1 MLSDTERARTARQR
15 ILPGFGDD
23 AQERLHAAH
32 VLIVGAGGL
41 GCPALQ
47 QLAAAGI
54 GTITLIDSDTVD
66 MSNLHRQVLFG
77 TGDVG
82 KPKADVAAARARELN
97 PELTITPLKKR
108 LDASNVLD
116 LCDDADLVLD
126 GSDTF
131 DTKYLVAD
139 ACEITSTP
147 LAWGTVLRYGGQ
159 AGLWRSGTD
168 CIDGRGVGLRDLF
181 PEPPHGEALECS
193 TAGVLG
199 ATTSVIAGIMATA
212 TIAALAQLPHHS
224 ELVGRVTSY
233 EALPG
238 SFRTLQVSADP
249 DRALVTALPGQPSLP
264 PELRSGHAC
273 LLDISDTPTAP
284 APAVSLP
291 WHTVSD
297 DDSVRRALL
306 SCDSSLVYVACPSGG
321 RSAGFALRYAD
332 LAADMGIELRNLPG
346 GLTAYPAMF

>member
-1 MLSDTERARTARQR
+1 MLSDSERARTARQR
-15 ILPGFGDD
+15 ILPGFGDK

-82 KPKADVAAARARELN
+82 KPKADVAAARARELA
-97 PELTITPLKKR
+97 PELSVTALHER
-108 LDASNVLD
+108 LDASNVLE
-116 LCDDADLVLD
+116 LCAAADLVLD

-159 AGLWRSGTD
+159 SALWHSGPT
-168 CIDGRGVGLRDLF
+168 CADGRGVGLRDLF
-181 PEPPHGEALECS
+181 PAPPRGESLECS

-199 ATTSVIAGIMATA
+199 ATTSVIAGLMATSA
-212 TIAALAQLPHHS
+212 IAMLGALPHHA
-224 ELVGRVTSY
+224 ELIGRVTTY
-233 EALPG
+233 DALPG
-238 SFRTLQVSADP
+238 YFRTLRAAADP
-249 DRALVTALPGQPSLP
+249 DRALVTALATDPELP
-264 PELRSGHAC
+264 PELSTGHAA
-273 LLDISDTPTAP
+273 LLDISEHPTAL
-284 APAVSLP
+284 AAVSLP
-291 WHTVSD
+291 WHTVTD
-297 DDSVRRALL
+297 DDAVRRALS
-306 SCDSSLVYVACPSGG
+306 SCGADLVFVACPSGG
-321 RSAGFALRYAD
+321 RSAGFTLRYAD
-332 LAADMGIELRNLPG
+332 LAASMGVELRNLPG
-346 GLTAYPAMF
+346 GLAALGY

>member
-1 MLSDTERARTARQR
+1 MLSDFERARTARQR
-15 ILPGFGDD
+15 ILPGFGDE

-54 GTITLIDSDTVD
+54 GRITLIDSDTID

-77 TGDVG
+77 EGDVG
-82 KPKADVAAARARELN
+82 KPKAQVAAARARELA
-97 PELTITPLKKR
+97 PELSITALHER
-108 LDASNVLD
+108 LDNSNVMD
-116 LCDDADLVLD
+116 LCANADLVLD

-131 DTKYLVAD
+131 ATKYLVAD

-159 AGLWRSGTD
+159 SALWHSGPHCAD
-168 CIDGRGVGLRDLF
+168 ERGVGLRDLF
-181 PEPPHGEALECS
+181 PEPPHGETLECS

-199 ATTSVIAGIMATA
+199 ATTSVIAGLMATSVIA
-212 TIAALAQLPHHS
+212 TLGRLPHHA
-224 ELVGRVTSY
+224 ELIGRVTTY
-233 EALPG
+233 DALPG
-238 SFRTLQVSADP
+238 SFRSVRAVADP
-249 DRALVTALPGQPSLP
+249 DRALVTVLPNTAELP
-264 PELRSGHAC
+264 WELRAGVAS
-273 LLDISDTPTAP
+273 LLDISETPTAP

-297 DDSVRRALL
+297 DDAVRRALS
-306 SCDSSLVYVACPSGG
+306 SCDANLVFVACPSGG
-321 RSAGFALRYAD
+321 LSTGFTLRYAD
-332 LAADMGIELRNLPG
+332 LAAEMGIELRNLPG
-346 GLTAYPAMF
+346 GLASYDF

>member
-1 MLSDTERARTARQR
+1 MCIR
-15 ILPGFGDD
+15 
-23 AQERLHAAH
+23 
-32 VLIVGAGGL
+32 
-41 GCPALQ
+41 
-47 QLAAAGI
+47 
-54 GTITLIDSDTVD
+54 DS
-66 MSNLHRQVLFG
+66 
-77 TGDVG
+77 
-82 KPKADVAAARARELN
+82 
-97 PELTITPLKKR
+97 
-108 LDASNVLD
+108 
-116 LCDDADLVLD
+116 
-126 GSDTF
+126 
-131 DTKYLVAD
+131 
-139 ACEITSTP
+139 
-147 LAWGTVLRYGGQ
+147 
-159 AGLWRSGTD
+159 
-168 CIDGRGVGLRDLF
+168 
-181 PEPPHGEALECS
+181 
-193 TAGVLG
+193 
-199 ATTSVIAGIMATA
+199 
-212 TIAALAQLPHHS
+212 S

-238 SFRTLQVSADP
+238 SFRTLQVGADP

-297 DDSVRRALL
+297 DDSVRGALL

>member
-1 MLSDTERARTARQR
+1 MLSDSERARTARQR

-54 GTITLIDSDTVD
+54 GHITLIDSDTVD

-77 TGDVG
+77 VGDVG
-82 KPKADVAAARARELN
+82 KPKAQVAATRARELG
-97 PELTITPLKKR
+97 PELTVTPLQER
-108 LDASNVLD
+108 LDTTNVVD
-116 LCDDADLVLD
+116 LCADADLVLD

-131 DTKYLVAD
+131 ATKYLVAD

-159 AGLWRSGTD
+159 AALWHSGPACD
-168 CIDGRGVGLRDLF
+168 DGRGVGLRDLF
-181 PEPPHGEALECS
+181 PAPPEGEALECS

-199 ATTSVIAGIMATA
+199 ATTSVIAGLMATSA
-212 TIAALAQLPHHS
+212 IGMLGALPHHA
-224 ELVGRVTSY
+224 ELVGRVTTY
-233 EALPG
+233 DALPG
-238 SFRTLQVSADP
+238 SFRTLRAAADP
-249 DRALVTALPGQPSLP
+249 DRALVTSLDTAAELP
-264 PELRSGHAC
+264 PELSTGRAA
-273 LLDISDTPTAP
+273 LLDISEHPAALAP
-284 APAVSLP
+284 LPSVALP
-291 WHTVSD
+291 WHTVTD
-297 DDSVRRALL
+297 DDAVRRALA
-306 SCDSSLVYVACPSGG
+306 SCDADLVFVACPSGG

-332 LAADMGIELRNLPG
+332 LAASMGIELRNLPG
-346 GLTAYPAMF
+346 GLAALGY